1 MVGGGER
8 RTDEVNE
15 ATARS
20 SPARPLAQARHCYE
34 PLAQHVLAP
43 CHPRNLA
50 RPRRRPPSP
59 RPLVDLAPLVRNQG
73 PPAAQPAL
81 AQLGARWSRSSS
93 SRNTRSRHLHP
104 QARVD
109 PDRCA
114 PLSSTDRAPRSPSSP
129 VAAQPLY
136 ADAPPPVGVHL
147 DPTTKTPFPTRLTS
161 PDGTPLRLVGTGVRT
176 VSFLAV
182 KVYAVAFYASE
193 RELDLARKG
202 QLAGWDAYTPERLIP
217 PFKVSPVDTAA
228 PDRLV
233 GEQLIET
240 LLEKADVAVVISAS
254 PPTPR
259 PSVFLHELTLGP
271 LLAVPLRN
279 TSLPHLRD
287 GFSRALVARMK
298 VPRVSDAFT
307 DTMNEVRPLA
317 HTLSPRSSEN

>member
-1 MVGGGER
+1 MLSR
-8 RTDEVNE
+8 PITR
-15 ATARS
+15 ATSLARAAARS
-20 SPARPLAQARHCYE
+20 RPAPSSTSPRSFATKARL
-34 PLAQHVLAP
+34 
-43 CHPRNLA
+43 PRN
-50 RPRRRPPSP
+50 P
-59 RPLVDLAPLVRNQG
+59 
-73 PPAAQPAL
+73 
-81 AQLGARWSRSSS
+81 
-93 SRNTRSRHLHP
+93 H
-104 QARVD
+104 
-109 PDRCA
+109 
-114 PLSSTDRAPRSPSSP
+114 SPSWGLVGAAAAAAATLAAATYTLKPEWIPTGALLSPPPIALLAHPPLP

-136 ADAPPPVGVHL
+136 ADAPPPVSVHL

-233 GEQLIET
+233 GDQLIES

-254 PPTPR
+254 LPTPR
-259 PSVFLHELTLGP
+259 LSVFLHELTLGP